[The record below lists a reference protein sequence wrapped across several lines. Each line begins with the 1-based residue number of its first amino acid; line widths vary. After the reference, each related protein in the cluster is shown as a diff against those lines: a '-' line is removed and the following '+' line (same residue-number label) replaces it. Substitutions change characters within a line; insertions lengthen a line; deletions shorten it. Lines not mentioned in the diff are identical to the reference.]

1 MILRVFEL
9 MKRQFTMEQKEAKIY
24 IIRYLDGDI
33 SDEEKSLLTRWIS
46 SSEANAAFYTEV
58 KDTWEATI
66 VNANKVAGSEM
77 EWQKFKTRIQTG
89 HKQVIHYSQRLVRT
103 WQSVAALLV
112 VLLSITGWLLF
123 QNIQQSKVLAAGV
136 IKTVVPMGEK
146 SQVILPDGTVV
157 WINSGSELTYSNA
170 FGLHTRDVQL
180 KGEAY
185 FEVTKNME
193 LPFRVMT
200 KDCQVK
206 VLGTRFNVKSYG
218 ENTFT
223 ETALAEGSVALTS
236 NKGEMLVMKPGQV
249 AITNIDGTI
258 SFKEL
263 NVENLICWKDHI
275 LRFDNTPLADVVSQL
290 ERWYGV
296 NIEVHQMNQ
305 LKDRRFTFT
314 IKTESLSEILRVFQL
329 VNPITYDIKGDT
341 VSITFEN
348 S

>member
-1 MILRVFEL
+1 
-9 MKRQFTMEQKEAKIY
+9 MKRQFIMENKEAKAY

-33 SDEEKSLLTRWIS
+33 SEEDKSHLTHWIK
-46 SSEANAAFYTEV
+46 SSEANTAFYSEV

-66 VNANKVAGSEM
+66 VNANRVAGSDM
-77 EWQKFKTRIQTG
+77 EWQKFKSRIQTG
-89 HKQVIHYSQRLVRT
+89 HKQVIQYSQRILRA

-123 QNIQQSKVLAAGV
+123 QNVQQNKVLAAGV
-136 IKTVVPMGEK
+136 IKTVVPIGEK

-170 FGLHTRDVQL
+170 FGLQSRDVQL
-180 KGEAY
+180 NGEAY
-185 FEVTKNME
+185 FEVTKKADS
-193 LPFRVMT
+193 PFRVMAR
-200 KDCQVK
+200 DCQVK
-206 VLGTRFNVKSYG
+206 VLGTQFNVKSYDDHLS
-218 ENTFT
+218 T
-223 ETALAEGSVALTS
+223 EIALAEGSVSLTS
-236 NKGEMLVMKPGQV
+236 NNGQQLVMEPGQV
-249 AITNIDGTI
+249 AVTNSDGTI

-263 NVENLICWKDHI
+263 NVENLICWKDHM

-296 NIEVHQMNQ
+296 TIKIDQMDH

-329 VNPITYDIKGDT
+329 VNPITYDITGDT
-341 VSITFEN
+341 VIITFEN
-348 S
+348 N

>member
-1 MILRVFEL
+1 
-9 MKRQFTMEQKEAKIY
+9 MKRQFIMEQKEAKEF

-33 SDEEKSLLTRWIS
+33 SNEEKSHLAQWIK
-46 SSEANAAFYTEV
+46 SSEANTAFYSEV

-66 VNANKVAGSEM
+66 VNANKVAGSDM
-77 EWQKFKTRIQTG
+77 EWQKFKSRIQKG
-89 HKQVIHYSQRLVRT
+89 QKQVIHYSQRLVRT

-112 VLLSITGWLLF
+112 MLLSITGWMLF

-146 SQVILPDGTVV
+146 SQVILPDGTIV

-170 FGLHTRDVQL
+170 FGLHARDVQL

-185 FEVTKNME
+185 FEVTKDAE

-200 KDCQVK
+200 KDCQIK
-206 VLGTRFNVKSYG
+206 VLGTQFNVKAYDDNS
-218 ENTFT
+218 FT

-249 AITNIDGTI
+249 AITNPDGTI

-296 NIEVHQMNQ
+296 NIEIHHMDQ

-314 IKTESLSEILRVFQL
+314 IKTETLGEILKVFQL
-329 VNPITYDIKGDT
+329 VNPISYDITGDT
-341 VSITFEN
+341 VTITFKN
-348 S
+348 N